1 MTCERCGADNRA
13 GRKFCSQCGAPLA
26 LSCPSCGAPNE
37 PGEKFCGECG
47 AQLAATA
54 SEISAGHAQ
63 PRTAERR
70 LVSVLFA
77 DLVGFT
83 TLSEVRDPE
92 EVRELL
98 TRYFEA
104 ARDVVARYGGEVEKF
119 IGDAVMAVWGAPV
132 AHEDDAERA
141 VRAGLE
147 LVDAVAALGTQV
159 GAPDLRLR
167 AGVLTGEAAVTV
179 GAQGQGM
186 VAGDLVNTAARLQA
200 AAAPGTVLA
209 GEATYLAA
217 NKGIAFED
225 AGAHAVKGKELPVN
239 AWRARGAVAGAG
251 GFRRR
256 DALEAP
262 FVGRDEELRL
272 LKDMVHA
279 TARETRLRLVSVT
292 GIGGIGKSRLAW
304 ELFKYIDGVK
314 DAIYWHEGRCPAYGE
329 GVTFWALGE
338 MVRMRARISETE
350 DAAASRQKL
359 AAALDDYVA
368 DDGERRW
375 IEPRLSHLL
384 GLGERPSGER
394 DELFAAWRTF
404 FERVSERGPTVMV
417 FEDLQWADPGLI
429 DFIEHTLEWGRA
441 HPILIVTLAR
451 PELLDRRPT
460 WGAGQRNLVSVHL
473 EPLGEEAMRKLLGGL
488 AHALPDHLAEHIIE
502 RSEGVPLYAIEM
514 VRMLI
519 DQGRLVAEDGAYR
532 VKGQLAALEVPDSL
546 QSLIASRLDGLDP
559 ADRELLQD
567 ASVLGKTFT
576 VEALSALRGEA
587 PETLQ
592 ARLRE
597 LVRRELLVV
606 ENDPRSPEH
615 GHHGFTQSLVR
626 EVAHQTLSRRDRH
639 GRHLA
644 AARYF
649 EDLDD
654 DELAGVVA
662 THYMEAYRTAPG
674 GEADAL
680 ESHARRVLTHAAERA
695 SSLGAFEQAEDY
707 LEQAIAITAEPGER
721 AALWEQAGEA
731 ALRALRLEE
740 SRKYFEL
747 ALAWHEQRDDGL
759 AAARVA
765 LGLSEALWG
774 MGKGSAGLVLLE
786 RAHAGV
792 AGRDV
797 DEVAVK
803 LMAAL
808 AWSYMYS
815 DDSRAI
821 EWGDKGLA
829 AAERLELVEP
839 LAQCLQV
846 KGRSAAY
853 AGRPREGIAL
863 LRGSVAL
870 AEESGLAAEQL
881 RAQVNLSDLLLDFDA
896 CAALEQAR
904 PGIEAAARAGDR
916 AKLLFLAG
924 NACEAALRTGE
935 WDWVEATVADVDHG
949 ELPLGMQ
956 VWMNDLRSR
965 LDVFR
970 GELEAACRRVVAT
983 EALAAASD
991 DPQDISEF
999 HETEAWVELVE
1010 GRLDDAFDK
1019 AMAAAD
1025 ALATAARYGLA
1036 GRAAVWLRDEPRVEL
1051 VLAKLT
1057 EGGFYGPMA
1066 ASHRRS
1072 LEGAR
1077 ALLEG
1082 ESEKAYTLY
1091 QEAIRGWRELGLP
1104 LDQGLAGL
1112 DIVALAGPLDPTA
1125 RASAD
1130 EARSIFERLGAR
1142 PFLAK
1147 LDLALSEG
1155 DPP

>member
-13 GRKFCSQCGAPLA
+13 GRKFCSQCGVPLA
-26 LSCPSCGAPNE
+26 LGCPSCGAPNE
-37 PGEKFCGECG
+37 AGERFCGECG
-47 AQLAATA
+47 APLAVTA
-54 SEISAGHAQ
+54 SAAPARSAE
-63 PRTAERR
+63 PRAAERR

-83 TLSEVRDPE
+83 ALSEVRDPE

-98 TRYFEA
+98 TRYFDV
-104 ARDVVARYGGEVEKF
+104 ARDVIARYGGEVEKF
-119 IGDAVMAVWGAPV
+119 IGDAIMAVWGAPV

-147 LVDAVAALGTQV
+147 LVDAVAALGAQV

-225 AGAHAVKGKELPVN
+225 AGAHAVKGKELPVK

-272 LKDMVHA
+272 LKDLVHA

-314 DAIYWHEGRCPAYGE
+314 DLIYWHEGRCPAYGE

-350 DAAASRQKL
+350 DAAASRHKL
-359 AAALDDYVA
+359 AVALEDYVA

-375 IEPRLSHLL
+375 IEPRLAHLL

-429 DFIEHTLEWGRA
+429 DFIEHTLEWARA

-451 PELLDRRPT
+451 PELLEKRPT

-502 RSEGVPLYAIEM
+502 RSEGVPLYAIET
-514 VRMLI
+514 VRMLV

-532 VKGQLAALEVPDSL
+532 VEGELAALEVPDSL

-559 ADRELLQD
+559 ANRELLQD

-576 VEALSALRGEA
+576 VEALNSLRGEA

-626 EVAHQTLSRRDRH
+626 EVAHQTLSRPDRH
-639 GRHLA
+639 RRHLA

-649 EDLDD
+649 EALDD

-662 THYMEAYRTAPG
+662 THYMEAYRTAPAG
-674 GEADAL
+674 AAADAL
-680 ESHARRVLTHAAERA
+680 ESHARGVLTQAAVRA

-707 LEQAIAITAEPGER
+707 LEQAIDITSDPGER

-731 ALRALRLEE
+731 AGRALRPEE
-740 SRKYFEL
+740 SRTYFEQ
-747 ALAWHEQRDDGL
+747 ALAWHERRDDGL
-759 AAARVA
+759 AVARAAA
-765 LGLSEALWG
+765 GLCEALTG
-774 MGKGSAGLVLLE
+774 MGKNTLALLE
-786 RAHAGV
+786 RAYAGV
-792 AGRDV
+792 ADRDV
-797 DEVAVK
+797 DETVVR
-803 LMAAL
+803 LMLAL
-808 AWSYMYS
+808 AWSYFFAL
-815 DDSRAI
+815 DHRRAN
-821 EWGDKGLA
+821 EWADKGLV

-839 LAQCLQV
+839 LAGCLQV
-846 KGRSAAY
+846 KGLSVR
-853 AGRPREGIAL
+853 AGRPREAIAL
-863 LRGSVAL
+863 LRGAVAL
-870 AEESGLAAEQL
+870 AEESGLVAEQL
-881 RAQVNLSDLLLDFDA
+881 RAQVNLSDSLLDFDA
-896 CAALEQAR
+896 RAALEQAR
-904 PGIEAAARAGDR
+904 PGIEVAARAGDR
-916 AKLLFLAG
+916 GGLLFLAG

-949 ELPLGMQ
+949 ELPLGMR

-970 GELEAACRRVVAT
+970 GELETARQRVAAT
-983 EALAAASD
+983 GALAAASE

-999 HETEAWVELVE
+999 RDTEAWLALAD

-1019 AMAAAD
+1019 AMEAAD
-1025 ALATAARYGLA
+1025 SLAAAARYGVA
-1036 GRAAVWLRDEPRVEL
+1036 GRAAVWLGDRSRVEL

-1057 EGGFYGPMA
+1057 QGGFYGPMA
-1066 ASHRRS
+1066 KSHRRS

-1077 ALLEG
+1077 AALEG
-1082 ESEKAYTLY
+1082 DREEASTRY

-1104 LDQGLAGL
+1104 LDEGLTGL
-1112 DIVALAGPLDPTA
+1112 DLVTLAGPEDPTA
-1125 RASAD
+1125 RASAA
-1130 EARSIFERLGAR
+1130 EARTVFERLGAR
-1142 PFLAK
+1142 PFLAR
-1147 LDLALSEG
+1147 LDATLSDGDLA
-1155 DPP
+1155 